1 MAEKKTTTAPSNKKP
16 QVKRTRA
23 RYNTSTSTPKTAST
37 RSQLEIVEESFSF
50 LAAKGDLLATRFFER
65 LLQDNPEMEPLFKG
79 VSIGG
84 QQKKFFASLV
94 LIVQSLKQ
102 PEVLEDYMRS
112 LGARHFNYG
121 VTIEHYPV
129 FINTLLAVM
138 ADLSGEKWTTEID
151 EAWSKTI
158 TNITDIMMASREPK
172 VEKIDVPQQETED
185 EANEHIDTELV
196 QLRSVIDGLAT
207 PIIMINRD
215 LVVTYINQATLTT
228 LSKFNTDIVQ
238 NFPNFV
244 INNVMGTS
252 LAQYHHDPSKLR
264 PLFGDYHSF
273 PLSQEITLGSLR
285 FTVNISAMT
294 DDKGQYVGNIIEW
307 SEVAKTRVEDSLVD
321 QLQTVM
327 KAMSEGDLTQ
337 KLEGNFAGQSGELQS
352 LINGAISQL
361 SELVKQ
367 FDTAAI
373 EMGETVNDILEDSL
387 KLTTRTKQQ
396 TTSLAATT
404 INLEGL
410 AKTVQQT
417 VDTAN
422 QANLLMD
429 QTAKQVEKGDIAIKE
444 AMTTIAEVN
453 GSSKQT
459 AQVIAEID
467 EIAFQTNLLALNAA
481 VEAARSA
488 EQRGG
493 FTVIASELR
502 SLAQRASVAVKEMKM
517 LSSDNTE
524 KIKESAL
531 LAEDSSKVLT
541 ELVSD
546 SKQVMELVSQIAVTG
561 TEQSQGIVRLNQE
574 IDQASDMIKGNTTL
588 LEQATSA
595 SEFLNEKGQNL
606 QQLVSRFEN
615 GK

>member
-1 MAEKKTTTAPSNKKP
+1 
-16 QVKRTRA
+16 
-23 RYNTSTSTPKTAST
+23 
-37 RSQLEIVEESFSF
+37 
-50 LAAKGDLLATRFFER
+50 
-65 LLQDNPEMEPLFKG
+65 MEPLFKG

-215 LVVTYINQATLTT
+215 LVVTYTNQATLTT

-238 NFPNFV
+238 YFPNFV

-327 KAMSEGDLTQ
+327 KAMSEEDLTQ
-337 KLEGNFAGQSGELQS
+337 KLEGNFAGQSSELQS
-352 LINGAISQL
+352 LINVAISQL
-361 SELVKQ
+361 SALVKQ

-387 KLTTRTKQQ
+387 NLTTRTKQQ
-396 TTSLAATT
+396 TTSLAARTQSST
-404 INLEGL
+404 HEIEEMVGRLQVGAVAVVTVMNEGRER
-410 AKTVQQT
+410 AK
-417 VDTAN
+417 N
-422 QANLLMD
+422 S
-429 QTAKQVEKGDIAIKE
+429 VEKAAQAATALDSITAMISKMDEMSAAI
-444 AMTTIAEVN
+444 
-453 GSSKQT
+453 S
-459 AQVIAEID
+459 
-467 EIAFQTNLLALNAA
+467 NAA
-481 VEAARSA
+481 SEQSAVAEDINKGIVKIGQVAEHTAEGAHQSSEAVSTMSSLSEQLQEAA
-488 EQRGG
+488 GK
-493 FTVIASELR
+493 F
-502 SLAQRASVAVKEMKM
+502 
-517 LSSDNTE
+517 
-524 KIKESAL
+524 
-531 LAEDSSKVLT
+531 KV
-541 ELVSD
+541 
-546 SKQVMELVSQIAVTG
+546 
-561 TEQSQGIVRLNQE
+561 
-574 IDQASDMIKGNTTL
+574 
-588 LEQATSA
+588 
-595 SEFLNEKGQNL
+595 
-606 QQLVSRFEN
+606 
-615 GK
+615 